1 MITIPV
7 YGTLS
12 MSNQPGLSIL
22 PRQVKAKRSGFG
34 STSNTTV
41 DCEVSKWGLY
51 GECCK
56 GKKYKTR
63 TVVTKPSGQG
73 KDCPKL
79 KKQKHCSHDNCDEQ
93 FKKVEVQMGRHT
105 CICDFNFQLPY
116 KASCNHEC
124 TGEVRKL
131 KIAGVSKL
139 YTVDMNVKKGTVN

>member
-41 DCEVSKWGLY
+41 DCEVSRWGLY

-79 KKQKHCSHDNCDEQ
+79 KKQKHCSPDNCDVDCEVSRWGLYGECCKG
-93 FKKVEVQMGRHT
+93 KKIQNKN
-105 CICDFNFQLPY
+105 C
-116 KASCNHEC
+116 
-124 TGEVRKL
+124 
-131 KIAGVSKL
+131 
-139 YTVDMNVKKGTVN
+139 